1 MSFKTWLTSLKFSD
15 DIQRQVIERFE
26 SLGANNVKDLI
37 DHTALSAGEL
47 FTPDL
52 TTKVGIIRVRK
63 MIQSLKEIR
72 RNSIQAVCEQNK
84 QKKSVSDDN
93 KQKDKKFATNLANSA
108 SYPTVLSP
116 TWAQQRSGKYQWQT
130 DCPLCMKSRTGWFR
144 QKKGNNTKPIAET
157 TSPYILT
164 DCVGRHFRTGNKE
177 HTELYEA
184 LSVAPTNDAQQQQ
197 TAPQQTA
204 AQIDME
210 APEIEAAQQTDVVAQ
225 QIEAQQQTDVVT
237 QQIGVVSVLP
247 DEDDANLETHS
258 ADEKDTEQ
266 TTTNGLNSEES
277 EDEVM
282 NVTNNE
288 EAAPQIAAI
297 NLEEDDAITTSA
309 PNAMNMSGYSVF
321 DGFDEPLSTLSD
333 KEESDGANPA
343 YNPSQDELDDSM
355 TEQEECDKSKRTK
368 KHKKKRSKTKKPSKK
383 KRKESEKEAKKDA
396 KNTTRNKRRKKRKH
410 ESNTNDSNHNKENI
424 GPSKKRR
431 KLEPHQHQAIPWW
444 QLSND
449 EEDMIC
455 DVCQNDIIK
464 NTDFYHCGYNRCRN
478 KVKDIC
484 LKCYNV

>member
-1 MSFKTWLTSLKFSD
+1 
-15 DIQRQVIERFE
+15 
-26 SLGANNVKDLI
+26 
-37 DHTALSAGEL
+37 
-47 FTPDL
+47 
-52 TTKVGIIRVRK
+52 
-63 MIQSLKEIR
+63 MIHSLKEIR

-108 SYPTVLSP
+108 SYPNALSP

-130 DCPLCMKSRTGWFR
+130 DCPLCEKSRTGWFR

-184 LSVAPTNDAQQQQ
+184 LSVAPTNDVQQQ

-210 APEIEAAQQTDVVAQ
+210 APPIEAPQQTDVVA
-225 QIEAQQQTDVVT
+225 

-258 ADEKDTEQ
+258 ADEKDAEQ

-288 EAAPQIAAI
+288 EAAPQIA
-297 NLEEDDAITTSA
+297 
-309 PNAMNMSGYSVF
+309 
-321 DGFDEPLSTLSD
+321 
-333 KEESDGANPA
+333 
-343 YNPSQDELDDSM
+343 
-355 TEQEECDKSKRTK
+355 
-368 KHKKKRSKTKKPSKK
+368 
-383 KRKESEKEAKKDA
+383 
-396 KNTTRNKRRKKRKH
+396 
-410 ESNTNDSNHNKENI
+410 
-424 GPSKKRR
+424 
-431 KLEPHQHQAIPWW
+431 
-444 QLSND
+444 
-449 EEDMIC
+449 
-455 DVCQNDIIK
+455 
-464 NTDFYHCGYNRCRN
+464 
-478 KVKDIC
+478 
-484 LKCYNV
+484 